1 MKTDF
6 YLSGNI
12 IKIILMIIMF
22 FPLAYLEKLQAQPS
36 QGATNFSVSNV
47 EGDRFRVNWVSGTG
61 ERRIVL
67 ASDVS
72 DFYGSGI
79 PVDGVDYNANNS
91 FGQGDQIGT
100 GNFVVY
106 KGTGANVTVN
116 NLDSSSTYYF
126 RIYEYNGNDFQ
137 TLYNT
142 DDVLEGNGTT
152 LSAPLT
158 GPDNL
163 IVSDIFGNRAS
174 MSWDRGD
181 GNRNLVILRQ
191 GAIPGEPVLYQSYN
205 GSSIFG
211 NGSAVGGGRAII
223 AGTQNSVNITSLQPN
238 TWYYTRILE
247 YNGVNYP
254 VYSYGTALVDSFMT
268 ATKPTI
274 GSTNASISNVQGNRF
289 TLGFTS
295 GDGTRRLI
303 VVRQDEPVDWIPA
316 DGLDYNDNANFGQ
329 GDDLGNNTFVVGRI
343 TGSSR
348 GITNLTPST
357 VYHYAVFEFNGTDNN
372 TWYLTEPDHVLTG
385 QVETLSAPTVQG
397 GNFEFS
403 DITGNSM
410 SVSFSPGNGSGRI
423 LLVRA
428 GSPVEDIPLN
438 LVSYSSNSNFNN
450 APSIG
455 SSKIVYRG
463 SGTGVNLTA
472 LQPDTEYHFALFEY
486 NGSTGPVYN
495 QNNPGVDSVSTLGA
509 PTVPPSNLTYSN
521 IQGNRMTLGYN
532 EGNGIGRIV
541 IARQGA
547 PVNAFPQ
554 NNVSYNASTNF
565 GIGHDLGNGN
575 YVIQNSTSGS
585 TSVTGLVQET
595 TYHFAII
602 EYNGSGE
609 NRLYMIPDS
618 ALTGSRATLFPPE
631 VQASELSFTDITP
644 NSVRINW
651 TNGNGNGRIVLIRPG
666 QPVTDLPNDLTSYS
680 SNSNYSNSPSIGSSR
695 IVYRGSGNTVN
706 VTNIPPGEYHV
717 AILEYNGSTG
727 PVYRRVDPLTGQVLV
742 GGPPEIPASN
752 ISFSNIQGNRF
763 TTSFTTGDGI
773 SRMIIARQGSPVNA
787 WPVDGNSYTANS
799 TFGNGAHLGNGNYVV
814 YSGTGLSASILGLQP
829 QTTYHIAIVE
839 FNGSG
844 ATSFYQ
850 NPDIVATASRSTL
863 FPPIVPTS
871 SIFANNVT
879 GNRMQLTW
887 TRGDGTGRIV
897 IGRMGQEV
905 NQYPEDL
912 FSPSTHSNFGNGY
925 HFGNGNYALYAGT
938 GDNFNLTG
946 LEPDTT
952 YHFAFMEYNGTS
964 GRVYLRD
971 TIARAAFKTAERPFV
986 PASNLAVSNRNGDRL
1001 TVNFT
1006 TGNGARRLIV
1016 FKKDD
1021 FVDALPEDFTTY
1033 ATGFFGEGAEI
1044 GNGNYVVGIAT
1055 GTSSLIRGLEPDTR
1069 YGVAVFEYDGSN
1081 GNERYMVNEYLTG
1094 FVRTSSPPDI
1104 PPTGLIISSVGN
1116 SGANLSWTNG
1126 SGERRM
1132 VIMRPFQPVTFQPE
1146 TLNSHGSSSTNF
1158 NSTFNHL
1165 GEGHRHVY
1173 RGANDNITL
1182 SNMEPGVTYHIA
1194 IYEYN
1199 GPNQPV
1205 YGQVPLTGFFT
1216 TLPEQGIV
1224 IGGFDAITFCP
1235 GQTFAVPYFYAGN
1248 LNSGNVISVELSDQ
1262 NGDFT
1267 NPTLLGAQNTTNSQ
1281 GFVSASLPLSLPQG
1295 SGYRLRALA
1304 SDPEEI
1310 SPDNG
1315 ADLTVSDPP
1324 IPEIVVEGES
1334 TESCGEPVLLSVSQP
1349 GYLIQWYR
1357 NGAALPFG
1365 TGSTWLAQV
1374 SGSYQVGIYGASEGC
1389 ETLSE
1394 AVLINIS
1401 EAPEF
1406 VLPLDDVYCMDQGAV
1421 SLENTEPQGGIF
1433 TGPGISGNFFD
1444 PSLAGVGQHLIN
1456 YTYVDPETQCEF
1468 STTQIVLVA
1477 ALPVVNL
1484 VLPFETISQLD
1495 NPIPLDMG
1503 EPAGGV
1509 YFLGN
1514 SQEIITAINPSQL
1527 EPGEYWLF
1535 YEFTNDNGCLGIDS
1549 AQFFITEPAQMV
1561 FAPELDA
1568 VCQNFGLLDLPDG
1581 EPEGGTWSGE
1591 FVIDNT
1597 FDTEAAGSGDFWLS
1611 YTVEL
1616 QDGFFQSDSALL
1628 TVLPLTFTELSV
1640 ILCEGS
1646 VYEIGDETFTE
1657 SGLYTIILGEAANG
1671 CDSVLYLDLN
1681 IGHPDLTITQDIVVY
1696 LDENGEVSISP
1707 DDVYNGSLSG
1717 WDIES
1722 MTLNIQDF
1730 SCEDIGE
1737 NAVYLTIT
1745 DENGNQACG
1754 SALVTIEDNLPPVVL
1769 TQNITVEL
1777 DENGE
1782 AFINATDIDNGSTDN
1797 CGIES
1802 LELNITGFTCANVGE
1817 NTVILTVTD
1826 VNGNSAEATAT
1837 VTVQD
1842 NLPPVVIVMDITVE
1856 LDGNGEALITAED
1869 VDNGSTDN
1877 CGIESMELDITGFN
1891 CENVGI
1897 NEVTLT
1903 VTDVNGNSGFA
1914 TAQVTVVD
1922 NLPPVVITQNI
1933 VIQLDET
1940 GEAAISPADIDN
1952 GSFDNCGIESMELD
1966 VYLFTSEDAGEN
1978 TVTLNVFD
1986 VNGNSASETAV
1997 VTVLEFI
2004 ADTYILT
2011 LIAEPVEGGTVDG
2024 GGQYEAEEE
2033 ITLSAVASEGY
2044 VFLRWEDED
2053 GIELSTEAQFVFTM
2067 PDSDVTLTAFFDLEN
2082 TVGDVFSSHLKLFPN
2097 PATEQVNIHAGFV
2110 VNALR
2115 VTDITGKA
2123 VYFSNS
2129 VHSDEYQLNVSGFEP
2144 GIYLVSLQHDK
2155 GVVTVR
2161 LMVTR

>member
-1 MKTDF
+1 MKSDF
-6 YLSGNI
+6 YQLKFVLI
-12 IKIILMIIMF
+12 FLLIKTLLIAGSFTKDL
-22 FPLAYLEKLQAQPS
+22 LAQPPT

-47 EGDRFRVNWVSGTG
+47 EGDRFRVNWVRGNG

-67 ASDVS
+67 ASDVP

-79 PVDGVDYNANNS
+79 PVDGTDYNANNS
-91 FGQGDQIGT
+91 FGMGDQIGP

-106 KGTGANVTVN
+106 KGTGTNVTVN
-116 NLDSSSTYYF
+116 NLDSASTYYF
-126 RIYEYNGNDFQ
+126 RIFEYNGTDFQ
-137 TLYNT
+137 TQYNT
-142 DDVLEGNGTT
+142 VDVLTGSGTT
-152 LSAPLT
+152 LSAPLA
-158 GPDNL
+158 GPGNL
-163 IVSDIFGNRAS
+163 QKFNIFGNRAS

-191 GAIPGEPVLYQSYN
+191 GAIPGEPELYQSYN
-205 GSSIFG
+205 GSSNFG
-211 NGSAVGGGRAII
+211 SGSAVGGGRAII
-223 AGTQNSVNITSLQPN
+223 AGTQNSVNITNLQPN

-268 ATKPTI
+268 STAPTV
-274 GSTNASISNVQGNRF
+274 GSTNASISNIQGNRF

-303 VVRQDEPVDWIPA
+303 VVRQDEPVEWTPQ

-348 GITNLTPST
+348 GVTNLTPST

-397 GNFEFS
+397 GNFEFT

-410 SVSFSPGNGSGRI
+410 SISFSPGNGDGRI

-438 LVSYSSNSNFNN
+438 LVSYTSNSNFNN

-455 SSKIVYRG
+455 SSKIIYRG
-463 SGTGVNLTA
+463 SGTSVNLSA

-521 IQGNRMTLGYN
+521 IQGNRMTLGYTT
-532 EGNGIGRIV
+532 GNGIGRIV

-554 NNVSYNASTNF
+554 NNVSYNASTSF
-565 GIGHDLGNGN
+565 GNGHDLGNGN
-575 YVIQNSTSGS
+575 FVIQNSTSSS
-585 TSVTGLVQET
+585 TSVTGLVPET

-609 NRLYMIPDS
+609 NRLYMVPDS

-631 VQASELSFTDITP
+631 VQASELNFTDITP

-651 TNGNGNGRIVLIRPG
+651 TPGNGSGRIVLIRPD
-666 QPVTDLPNDLTSYS
+666 QPVENLPADLTSYN
-680 SNSNYSNSPSIGSSR
+680 SNSNYLNSPSIGSSR
-695 IVYRGSGNTVN
+695 IVYRGNASTVN

-727 PVYRRVDPLTGQVLV
+727 PVYRRIDPLTGQVLV

-763 TTSFTTGDGI
+763 TASFTPGDGI
-773 SRMIIARQGSPVNA
+773 SRMIIARQGEPVNA
-787 WPVDGNSYTANS
+787 WPVDGNSYSSNS

-814 YSGTGLSASILGLQP
+814 YSGTGSSANILGLQP

-850 NPDIVATASRSTL
+850 DPEIVATGNRSTL
-863 FPPIVPTS
+863 FPPNVPTS
-871 SIFANNVT
+871 NIFANNIT

-887 TRGDGTGRIV
+887 TRGDGSGRLV

-905 NQYPEDL
+905 NEYPADL
-912 FSPSTHSNFGNGY
+912 FSPSTNSTFGNGF
-925 HFGNGNYALYAGT
+925 HFGNGNYALYSGT

-952 YHFAFMEYNGTS
+952 YHFALMEYNGTT

-971 TIARAAFKTAERPFV
+971 TIARVAFRTAERPFV
-986 PASNLAVSNRNGDRL
+986 PASNLTVSNRNGDRL
-1001 TVNFT
+1001 TVNFSQ
-1006 TGNGARRLIV
+1006 GNGARRLVV

-1021 FVDALPEDFTTY
+1021 FVDALPEDLVTY
-1033 ATGFFGEGAEI
+1033 ASGHFGLGAEI
-1044 GNGNYVVGIAT
+1044 GNGNYVIGAT
-1055 GTSSLIRGLEPDTR
+1055 TGSNLLVRGLEPDTR

-1104 PPTGLIISSVGN
+1104 PPTGLIISNVGN
-1116 SGANLSWTNG
+1116 NAASLSWTNG

-1158 NSTFNHL
+1158 NSSTNHL

-1173 RGANDNITL
+1173 RGTNDNISLT
-1182 SNMEPGVTYHIA
+1182 NMEPGVTYHIA

-1205 YGQVPLTGFFT
+1205 YGQVPLTGFLT

-1248 LNSGNVISVELSDQ
+1248 LNTGNVISVELSDQ
-1262 NGDFT
+1262 SGDFT

-1281 GFVSASLPLSLPQG
+1281 GFVSASLPLSLTQG
-1295 SGYRLRALA
+1295 SGYRLRVLA
-1304 SDPEEI
+1304 SNPEEV

-1315 ADLTVSDPP
+1315 ADLTISDPP
-1324 IPEIVVEGES
+1324 IPEIIVEGDS

-1349 GYLIQWYR
+1349 GYLIQWFR
-1357 NGAALPFG
+1357 NGVALPFG
-1365 TGSTWLAQV
+1365 TGNTWLAEV
-1374 SGSYQVGIYGASEGC
+1374 SGSYQVGIYGASDGC

-1394 AVLINIS
+1394 PVVINIS

-1406 VLPLDDVYCMDQGAV
+1406 VIPLNGVYCVDHGQV
-1421 SLENTEPQGGIF
+1421 SLENTEPSGGVF
-1433 TGPGISGNFFD
+1433 TGPGISGNLFD
-1444 PSLAGVGQHLIN
+1444 PALAGIGQHLIS
-1456 YTYVDPETQCEF
+1456 YTYTDPVTQCQF

-1477 ALPVVNL
+1477 APPVVSLN
-1484 VLPFETISQLD
+1484 LPFETISQLD
-1495 NPIPLDMG
+1495 EPISLVMG
-1503 EPAGGV
+1503 EPFGGI
-1509 YFLGN
+1509 YFLGHN
-1514 SQEIITAINPSQL
+1514 QEVITTIQPSQL
-1527 EPGEYWLF
+1527 DPGEYWLF
-1535 YEFTNDNGCLGIDS
+1535 YEFTDGNGCVGVDS
-1549 AQFFITEPAQMV
+1549 AQFFVTEPPQMV

-1568 VCQNFGLLDLPDG
+1568 VCQNFGLLELPDG
-1581 EPEGGTWSGE
+1581 TPEGGTWSGE
-1591 FVIDNT
+1591 FVSNNS
-1597 FDTEAAGSGDFWLS
+1597 FDTEAAGSGDFWLY
-1611 YTVEL
+1611 YTAEI
-1616 QDGFFQSDSALL
+1616 QSGFFQSDSVVL
-1628 TVLPLTFTELSV
+1628 TVLPLTFAELSV

-1646 VYEIGDETFTE
+1646 VYEIGNQTFTE

-1671 CDSVLYLDLN
+1671 CDSVLHLDLN
-1681 IGHPDLTITQDIVVY
+1681 IGHPELMITQDIVVY
-1696 LDENGEVSISP
+1696 LNENGEVSISA

-1717 WDIES
+1717 WNIES
-1722 MTLNIQDF
+1722 MTLDIQDF
-1730 SCEDIGE
+1730 SCENIGE
-1737 NAVYLTIT
+1737 NAVFLTIN

-1754 SALVTIEDNLPPVVL
+1754 TATVTIEDNLPPVIL
-1769 TQNITVEL
+1769 TQNITIEL

-1782 AFINATDIDNGSTDN
+1782 ASIEVSDIDNGSFDN

-1802 LELNITGFTCANVGE
+1802 MELDITLFTCENVGE
-1817 NTVILTVTD
+1817 NSVILTVTD
-1826 VNGNSAEATAT
+1826 VNGNTAEATAT

-1842 NLPPVVIVMDITVE
+1842 NLPPVVI
-1856 LDGNGEALITAED
+1856 
-1869 VDNGSTDN
+1869 
-1877 CGIESMELDITGFN
+1877 
-1891 CENVGI
+1891 
-1897 NEVTLT
+1897 
-1903 VTDVNGNSGFA
+1903 
-1914 TAQVTVVD
+1914 
-1922 NLPPVVITQNI
+1922 TQNI
-1933 VIQLDET
+1933 VVQLDET
-1940 GEAAISPADIDN
+1940 GEATISPVDIDN
-1952 GSFDNCGIESMELD
+1952 GSFDNCGIDFMELD
-1966 VYLFTSEDAGEN
+1966 VDHFTTEDAGEN
-1978 TVTLNVFD
+1978 TVTLTVHD

-1997 VTVLEFI
+1997 VTVLEYI
-2004 ADTYILT
+2004 ADTFTLT
-2011 LIAEPVEGGTVDG
+2011 LAADPEEGGAVDG
-2024 GGQYEAEEE
+2024 SGEYEEGEQV
-2033 ITLSAVASEGY
+2033 TLTATASDGF
-2044 VFLRWEDED
+2044 VFIAWEDED
-2053 GIELSTEAQFVFTM
+2053 GSELSTEAQFVFTM
-2067 PDSDVTLTAFFDLEN
+2067 PDRDVTLTAVFDLE
-2082 TVGDVFSSHLKLFPN
+2082 SSVDQIMADHLRLFPN
-2097 PATEQVNIHAGFV
+2097 PASEKVNIQSGFV
-2110 VNALR
+2110 INSLR
-2115 VTDITGKA
+2115 ITDITGKV
-2123 VYFSNS
+2123 VYLSNS
-2129 VHSDEYQLNVSGFEP
+2129 VYSDEYQLSVSGFEP

-2155 GVVTVR
+2155 GISTMR
-2161 LMVTR
+2161 LMVSR

>member
-1 MKTDF
+1 MLNAIMLIIG
-6 YLSGNI
+6 LSTTE
-12 IKIILMIIMF
+12 LS
-22 FPLAYLEKLQAQPS
+22 AQPPT

-47 EGDRFRVNWVSGTG
+47 EGDRFRVNWTKGNG
-61 ERRIVL
+61 EKRIVV
-67 ASDVS
+67 ASDVP
-72 DFYGSGI
+72 DFSGSGI
-79 PVDGVDYNANNS
+79 PSDGTDYNASNS
-91 FGQGDQIGT
+91 FGLGDQIGS

-106 KGTGANVTVN
+106 KGTGTSVTVT
-116 NLDSSSTYYF
+116 NLDSASTYYF
-126 RIYEYNGNDFQ
+126 RIFEYNGTDFQ
-137 TLYNT
+137 TQYNT
-142 DDVLEGNGTT
+142 EDVLEGNGTT
-152 LSAPLT
+152 LSAPLN
-158 GPDNL
+158 GPENL
-163 IVSDIFGNRAS
+163 QIFDIFGNRAS
-174 MSWDRGD
+174 MSWIRGD
-181 GNRNLVILRQ
+181 GDRNLVILRE
-191 GAIPGEPVLYQSYN
+191 GAIPGEPLLYQRYTGNST
-205 GSSIFG
+205 FG
-211 NGSAVGGGRAII
+211 NGSAVGGGRAVI
-223 AGTQNSVNITSLQPN
+223 AGTQNSVNITNLQPN
-238 TWYYTRILE
+238 TWYYTRIFE
-247 YNGVNYP
+247 YNGFNYP

-268 ATKPTI
+268 ATKPTV
-274 GSTNASISNVQGNRF
+274 GSTNPAISGIQGNRF
-289 TLGFTS
+289 TLSVTA

-303 VVRQDEPVDWIPA
+303 VLRQDEPVEWTPA
-316 DGLDYNDNANFGQ
+316 DGLDYNDNSGFGQ
-329 GDDLGNNTFVVGRI
+329 GDDLGNNTFVVGKI

-348 GITNLTPST
+348 SITNLTPAT
-357 VYHYAVFEFNGTDNN
+357 TYHYAVFEFNGTDNN
-372 TWYLTEPDHVLTG
+372 TWYLTEPEHVLTG

-397 GNFEFS
+397 GDFIFS
-403 DITGNSM
+403 DITGNSI
-410 SVSFSPGNGSGRI
+410 SVSFSPGNGDGRI
-423 LLVRA
+423 LLVSA
-428 GSPVEDIPLN
+428 GEPVNDIPLN
-438 LVSYSSNSNFNN
+438 LVSYSSNSNFNF

-455 SSKIVYRG
+455 SSKIIYRG
-463 SGTGVNLTA
+463 SGTSVNISG

-495 QNNPGVDSVSTLGA
+495 QNNPGIDSVSTLGA
-509 PTVPPSNLTYSN
+509 PTVPPSNLNYSN
-521 IQGNRMTLGYN
+521 IQGNRMTLGYTP
-532 EGNGIGRIV
+532 GNGIGRIV

-554 NNVSYNASTNF
+554 NNVSYNANTTF
-565 GIGHDLGNGN
+565 GNGHDLGDGN
-575 YVIQNSTSGS
+575 FVIQNSTSSS
-585 TSVTGLVQET
+585 TTVNGLVQET
-595 TYHFAII
+595 TYYFAII
-602 EYNGSGE
+602 EYNGTGE
-609 NRLYMIPDS
+609 NRLYMVPDS
-618 ALTGSRATLFPPE
+618 ALTGSRSTLFPPE
-631 VQASELSFTDITP
+631 VQASELNFTDITP

-651 TNGNGNGRIVLIRPG
+651 TNGNGDGRIVLVRPG
-666 QPVTDLPNDLTSYS
+666 QPVTDLPNDLLTYS
-680 SNSNYSNSPSIGSSR
+680 WNSNYTNSPSIGSSR
-695 IVYRGSGNTVN
+695 IVYRGTGNTVN
-706 VTNIPPGEYHV
+706 VTNIPPGEYYV

-752 ISFSNIQGNRF
+752 ISFFNIQGNRF
-763 TTSFTTGDGI
+763 STSFTSGDGI
-773 SRMIIARQGSPVNA
+773 SRLIIARQGSPVNE
-787 WPVDGNSYTANS
+787 WPVDGNSYSASS
-799 TFGNGAHLGNGNYVV
+799 TFGNGSHLGNGNYVV
-814 YSGTGLSASILGLQP
+814 YSGIGSSATIIGLQP

-850 NPDIVATASRSTL
+850 DPEIVATASNSTL
-863 FPPIVPTS
+863 FPPTVPTS
-871 SIFANNVT
+871 NMFANNVT

-887 TRGDGTGRIV
+887 TRGDGSGRIV

-912 FSPSTHSNFGNGY
+912 FSPFTNSTFGNGY
-925 HFGNGNYALYAGT
+925 HFGNGNYALYAST
-938 GDNFNLTG
+938 GDNFNVSG

-952 YHFAFMEYNGTS
+952 YHFAFMEYNGTT

-986 PASNLAVSNRNGDRL
+986 PASNLTVNNRNGDRL

-1044 GNGNYVVGIAT
+1044 GNGNFVVGIAT

-1094 FVRTSSPPDI
+1094 FVKTSSPPDI

-1116 SGANLSWTNG
+1116 TGASLSWTNG

-1146 TLNSHGSSSTNF
+1146 TLSSYGSSSTNF
-1158 NSTFNHL
+1158 NSTSNHL
-1165 GEGHRHVY
+1165 GDGHRHVY
-1173 RGANDNITL
+1173 RGTNDNINL

-1199 GPNQPV
+1199 GPSQPV
-1205 YGQVPLTGFFT
+1205 YGQVALTGFLT

-1267 NPTLLGAQNTTNSQ
+1267 DPSLLGAQNTINSQ
-1281 GFVSASLPLSLPQG
+1281 GFVSASLPLSLAQG
-1295 SGYRLRALA
+1295 SGYRLRVLA
-1304 SDPEEI
+1304 SDPEEV

-1315 ADLTVSDPP
+1315 ADLTISDPP
-1324 IPEIVVEGES
+1324 VPVIIVEGES
-1334 TESCGEPVLLSVSQP
+1334 TETCGEPVLLSVSQP
-1349 GYLIQWYR
+1349 GYLIRWFRDGQP
-1357 NGAALPFG
+1357 LPFA
-1365 TGSTWLAQV
+1365 TGSTWLAEV

-1389 ETLSE
+1389 ETLSDP
-1394 AVLINIS
+1394 VVINIS

-1406 VLPLDDVYCMDQGAV
+1406 VLPLDDVYCVDQGTV
-1421 SLENTEPQGGIF
+1421 SLENTEPQGG
-1433 TGPGISGNFFD
+1433 TYSGPGITGNLFD

-1456 YTYVDPETQCEF
+1456 YTYIDPDTQCEF

-1477 ALPVVNL
+1477 DLPDVNL
-1484 VLPFETISQLD
+1484 VLPFDTISQLD

-1514 SQEIITAINPSQL
+1514 SQEIITSIQPAQL

-1535 YEFTNDNGCLGIDS
+1535 YEFTDGNGCLGIDS
-1549 AQFFITEPAQMV
+1549 VQFFVIEPQQMV
-1561 FAPELDA
+1561 FAPTLDA
-1568 VCQNFGLLDLPDG
+1568 VCQNFGLLELPDG
-1581 EPEGGTWSGE
+1581 TPEGGTWSGA
-1591 FVIDNT
+1591 FVSNNT

-1628 TVLPLTFTELSV
+1628 TVLPLAFTELSV

-1657 SGLYTIILGEAANG
+1657 SGLYTITLGESANG

-1681 IGHPDLTITQDIVVY
+1681 IGHPDLMITQDIVVF
-1696 LDENGEVSISP
+1696 LDENGEVSILP
-1707 DDVYNGSLSG
+1707 DDVYNGSLSD
-1717 WDIES
+1717 WNIES
-1722 MTLNIQDF
+1722 MILDLQDF

-1737 NAVYLTIT
+1737 NNVYLTIT

-1754 SALVTIEDNLPPVVL
+1754 TAVVTVDDNLSPVVI
-1769 TQNITVEL
+1769 TQNIIVEL
-1777 DENGE
+1777 NENGE
-1782 AFINATDIDNGSTDN
+1782 AFIEALDVDNGSTDN
-1797 CGIES
+1797 CAIES
-1802 LELNITGFTCANVGE
+1802 MELDIANFTCDNVGE

-1842 NLPPVVIVMDITVE
+1842 NLAPLVIAMDITVE
-1856 LDGNGEALITAED
+1856 LDENGDASITADD

-1877 CGIESMELDITGFN
+1877 CGIESKELDITGFN
-1891 CENVGI
+1891 CENLGV

-1903 VTDVNGNSGFA
+1903 VTDVNGNASFA
-1914 TAQVTVVD
+1914 TSQVTVVD

-1933 VIQLDET
+1933 LIQLDES
-1940 GEAAISPADIDN
+1940 GEATITPADIDN
-1952 GSFDNCGIESMELD
+1952 GSYDNCGIESMELD
-1966 VYLFTSEDAGEN
+1966 VDFFTSDDVGEN
-1978 TVTLNVFD
+1978 TVSLTVFD
-1986 VNGNSASETAV
+1986 LNGNSASETAV

-2011 LIAEPVEGGTVDG
+2011 LVTEPEEGGTLDG
-2024 GGQYEAEEE
+2024 GGQYEAEEV

-2044 VFLRWEDED
+2044 VFLRWEDEH
-2053 GIELSTEAQFVFTM
+2053 GTELSTEAEFVFIM

-2082 TVGDVFSSHLKLFPN
+2082 TVGDVISSHLKLFPN
-2097 PATEQVNIHAGFV
+2097 PATEQVNIRAGFL

-2129 VHSDEYQLNVSGFEP
+2129 VQSDEYQLNVAGFEP

-2161 LMVTR
+2161 LMINR

>member
-1 MKTDF
+1 MLNAIMLIIG
-6 YLSGNI
+6 LSTTE
-12 IKIILMIIMF
+12 LS
-22 FPLAYLEKLQAQPS
+22 AQPPT

-47 EGDRFRVNWVSGTG
+47 EGDRFRVNWTKGNG
-61 ERRIVL
+61 EKRIVV
-67 ASDVS
+67 ASDVP
-72 DFYGSGI
+72 DFSGSGI
-79 PVDGVDYNANNS
+79 PSDGTDYNASNS
-91 FGQGDQIGT
+91 FGLGDQIGS

-106 KGTGANVTVN
+106 KGTGTSVTVT
-116 NLDSSSTYYF
+116 NLDSASTYYF
-126 RIYEYNGNDFQ
+126 RIFEYNGTDFQ
-137 TLYNT
+137 TQYNT
-142 DDVLEGNGTT
+142 EDVLEGNGTT
-152 LSAPLT
+152 LSAPLN
-158 GPDNL
+158 GPENL
-163 IVSDIFGNRAS
+163 QIFDIFGNRAS
-174 MSWDRGD
+174 MSWIRGD
-181 GNRNLVILRQ
+181 GDRNLVILRE
-191 GAIPGEPVLYQSYN
+191 GAIPGEPLLYQRYTGNST
-205 GSSIFG
+205 FG
-211 NGSAVGGGRAII
+211 NGSAVGGGRAVI
-223 AGTQNSVNITSLQPN
+223 AGTQNSVNITNLQPN
-238 TWYYTRILE
+238 TWYYTRIFE
-247 YNGVNYP
+247 YNGFNYP

-268 ATKPTI
+268 ATKPTV
-274 GSTNASISNVQGNRF
+274 GSTNPAISGIQGNRF
-289 TLGFTS
+289 TLSVTA

-303 VVRQDEPVDWIPA
+303 VLRQDEPVEWTPA
-316 DGLDYNDNANFGQ
+316 DGLDYNDNSGFGQ
-329 GDDLGNNTFVVGRI
+329 GDDLGNNTFVVGKI

-348 GITNLTPST
+348 SITNLTPAT
-357 VYHYAVFEFNGTDNN
+357 TYHYAVFEFNGTDNN
-372 TWYLTEPDHVLTG
+372 TWYLTEPEHVLTG
-385 QVETLSAPTVQG
+385 QVETLLAPTVQG
-397 GNFEFS
+397 GDFIFS
-403 DITGNSM
+403 DITGNSI
-410 SVSFSPGNGSGRI
+410 SVSFSPGNGDGRI
-423 LLVRA
+423 LLVSA
-428 GSPVEDIPLN
+428 GEPVNDIPLN
-438 LVSYSSNSNFNN
+438 LVSYSSNSNFNF

-455 SSKIVYRG
+455 SSKIIYRG
-463 SGTGVNLTA
+463 SGTSVNISG

-495 QNNPGVDSVSTLGA
+495 QNNPGIDSVSTLGA
-509 PTVPPSNLTYSN
+509 PTVPPSNLNYSN
-521 IQGNRMTLGYN
+521 IQGNRMTLGYTP
-532 EGNGIGRIV
+532 GNGIGRIV

-554 NNVSYNASTNF
+554 NNVSYNANTTF
-565 GIGHDLGNGN
+565 GNGHDLGDGN
-575 YVIQNSTSGS
+575 FVIQNSTSSS
-585 TSVTGLVQET
+585 TTVNGLVQET
-595 TYHFAII
+595 TYYFAII
-602 EYNGSGE
+602 EYNGTGE
-609 NRLYMIPDS
+609 NRLYMVPDS
-618 ALTGSRATLFPPE
+618 ALTGSRSTLFPPE
-631 VQASELSFTDITP
+631 VQASELNFTDITP

-651 TNGNGNGRIVLIRPG
+651 TNGNGDGRIVLVRPG
-666 QPVTDLPNDLTSYS
+666 QPVTDLPNDLLTYS
-680 SNSNYSNSPSIGSSR
+680 WNSNYTNSPSIGSSR
-695 IVYRGSGNTVN
+695 IVYRGTGNTVN
-706 VTNIPPGEYHV
+706 VTNIPPGEYYV

-752 ISFSNIQGNRF
+752 ISFFNIQGNRF
-763 TTSFTTGDGI
+763 STSFTSGDGI
-773 SRMIIARQGSPVNA
+773 SRLIIARQGSPVNE
-787 WPVDGNSYTANS
+787 WPVDGNSYSASS
-799 TFGNGAHLGNGNYVV
+799 TFGNGSHLGNGNYVV
-814 YSGTGLSASILGLQP
+814 YSGIGSSATIIGLQP

-850 NPDIVATASRSTL
+850 DPEIVATASNSTL
-863 FPPIVPTS
+863 FPPTVPTS
-871 SIFANNVT
+871 NMFANNVT

-887 TRGDGTGRIV
+887 TRGDGSGRIV

-912 FSPSTHSNFGNGY
+912 FSPFTNSTFGNGY
-925 HFGNGNYALYAGT
+925 HFGNGNYALYAST
-938 GDNFNLTG
+938 GDNFNVSG

-952 YHFAFMEYNGTS
+952 YHFAFMEYNGTT

-986 PASNLAVSNRNGDRL
+986 PASNLTVNNRNGDRL

-1044 GNGNYVVGIAT
+1044 GNGNFVVGIAT

-1094 FVRTSSPPDI
+1094 FVKTSSPPDI

-1116 SGANLSWTNG
+1116 TGASLSWTNG

-1146 TLNSHGSSSTNF
+1146 TLSSYGSSSTNF
-1158 NSTFNHL
+1158 NSTSNHL
-1165 GEGHRHVY
+1165 GDGHRHVY
-1173 RGANDNITL
+1173 RGTNDNINL

-1199 GPNQPV
+1199 GPSQPV
-1205 YGQVPLTGFFT
+1205 YGQVALTGFLT

-1267 NPTLLGAQNTTNSQ
+1267 DPSLLGAQNTINSQ
-1281 GFVSASLPLSLPQG
+1281 GFVSASLPLSLAQG
-1295 SGYRLRALA
+1295 SGYRLRVLA
-1304 SDPEEI
+1304 SDPEEV

-1315 ADLTVSDPP
+1315 ADLTISDPP
-1324 IPEIVVEGES
+1324 VPVIIVEGES
-1334 TESCGEPVLLSVSQP
+1334 TETCGEPVLLSVSQP
-1349 GYLIQWYR
+1349 GYLIRWFRDGQP
-1357 NGAALPFG
+1357 LPFA
-1365 TGSTWLAQV
+1365 TGSTWLAEV

-1389 ETLSE
+1389 ETLSDP
-1394 AVLINIS
+1394 VVINIS

-1406 VLPLDDVYCMDQGAV
+1406 VLPLDDVYCVDQGTV
-1421 SLENTEPQGGIF
+1421 SLENTEPQGG
-1433 TGPGISGNFFD
+1433 TYSGPGITGNLFD

-1456 YTYVDPETQCEF
+1456 YTYIDPDTQCEF

-1477 ALPVVNL
+1477 DLPDVNL
-1484 VLPFETISQLD
+1484 VLPFDTISQLD

-1514 SQEIITAINPSQL
+1514 SQEIITSIQPAQL

-1535 YEFTNDNGCLGIDS
+1535 YEFTDGNGCLGIDS
-1549 AQFFITEPAQMV
+1549 VQFFVIEPQQMV
-1561 FAPELDA
+1561 FAPTLDA
-1568 VCQNFGLLDLPDG
+1568 VCQNFGLLELPDG
-1581 EPEGGTWSGE
+1581 TPEGGTWSGA
-1591 FVIDNT
+1591 FVSNNT

-1628 TVLPLTFTELSV
+1628 TVLPLAFTELSV

-1657 SGLYTIILGEAANG
+1657 SGLYTITLGESANG

-1681 IGHPDLTITQDIVVY
+1681 IGHPDLMITQDIVVF
-1696 LDENGEVSISP
+1696 LDENGEVSILP
-1707 DDVYNGSLSG
+1707 DDVYNGSLSD
-1717 WDIES
+1717 WNIES
-1722 MTLNIQDF
+1722 MILDLQDF

-1737 NAVYLTIT
+1737 NNVYLTIT

-1754 SALVTIEDNLPPVVL
+1754 TAVVTVDDNLSPVVI
-1769 TQNITVEL
+1769 TQNIIVEL
-1777 DENGE
+1777 NENGE
-1782 AFINATDIDNGSTDN
+1782 AFIEALDVDNGSTDN
-1797 CGIES
+1797 CAIES
-1802 LELNITGFTCANVGE
+1802 MELDIANFTCDNVGE

-1842 NLPPVVIVMDITVE
+1842 NLAPLVIAMDITVE
-1856 LDGNGEALITAED
+1856 LDENGDASITADD

-1877 CGIESMELDITGFN
+1877 CGIESKELDITGFN
-1891 CENVGI
+1891 CENLGV

-1903 VTDVNGNSGFA
+1903 VTDVNGNASFA
-1914 TAQVTVVD
+1914 TSQVTVVD

-1933 VIQLDET
+1933 LIQLDES
-1940 GEAAISPADIDN
+1940 GEATITPADIDN
-1952 GSFDNCGIESMELD
+1952 GSYDNCGIESMELD
-1966 VYLFTSEDAGEN
+1966 VDFFTSDDVGEN
-1978 TVTLNVFD
+1978 TVSLTVFD
-1986 VNGNSASETAV
+1986 LNGNSASETAV

-2011 LIAEPVEGGTVDG
+2011 LVTEPEEGGTLDG
-2024 GGQYEAEEE
+2024 GGQYEAEEV

-2044 VFLRWEDED
+2044 VFLRWEDEH
-2053 GIELSTEAQFVFTM
+2053 GTELSTEAEFVFIM

-2082 TVGDVFSSHLKLFPN
+2082 TVGDVISSHLKLFPN
-2097 PATEQVNIHAGFV
+2097 PATEQVNIRAGFL

-2129 VHSDEYQLNVSGFEP
+2129 VQSDEYQLNVAGFEP

-2161 LMVTR
+2161 LMINR